1 MKPVAH
7 IGLQAAA
14 RAYTPLIALFA
25 ALLLATYP
33 AGSGVGLFAG
43 LVFSALHALHMI
55 VYGAAASRRALP
67 SIVSRGLVA
76 VGLFLCLG
84 AIGAAAWPYAAR
96 MGEAGLFLVTASGSA
111 LLMNVL
117 VGRAPSLRDED
128 W

>member
-25 ALLLATYP
+25 ALLAATYP

-43 LVFSALHALHMI
+43 FVFAALHALHML
-55 VYGAAASRRALP
+55 VYGAAASRAALP
-67 SIVSRGLVA
+67 PLVSRGLFAAGLLLAVA
-76 VGLFLCLG
+76 
-84 AIGAAAWPYAAR
+84 AIGAPSWVYAGR
-96 MGEAGLFLVTASGSA
+96 VGETGLFLVAASGFA

-117 VGRAPSLRDED
+117 VGRAPSMRDED

>member
-25 ALLLATYP
+25 AALAASYP

-43 LVFSALHALHMI
+43 FVFAALHALHVI
-55 VYGAAASRRALP
+55 VYGAAASRAALP
-67 SIVSRGLVA
+67 PIASRCMLALGLT
-76 VGLFLCLG
+76 LCLAAFG
-84 AIGAAAWPYAAR
+84 APAWAYAVRA
-96 MGEAGLFLVTASGSA
+96 GELGLFLVAAAGFA
-111 LLMNVL
+111 LVMNVL